1 MEGKAKT
8 AWAQGREAAVTV
20 AESKGMTS
28 MDETEM
34 EGENVHIR
42 RVKRGETGSNC
53 ILTRVY
59 KGEALET
66 VSALRSQWKA
76 KQRRHGHKEGKQR

>member
-8 AWAQGREAAVTV
+8 AWAQGREAAVMV

-28 MDETEM
+28 TDETET

-42 RVKRGETGSNC
+42 
-53 ILTRVY
+53 
-59 KGEALET
+59 
-66 VSALRSQWKA
+66 
-76 KQRRHGHKEGKQR
+76 